1 MSDPPWQETLTP
13 VLRTLQIIVG
23 ALLAGCTFFLAIV
36 LIASREMAG
45 GDGPPLLSYT
55 AIACGV
61 MALLARAVTA
71 RAIVAAG
78 RRNILRKAGRAP
90 IGGTWSMPQPV
101 GVRGDT
107 LDESAVVAGL
117 LPLLS
122 TATIAACAMLE
133 GATFFLLVA
142 YLVEQWLPALIVA
155 VAMIV
160 LLALHLPTRSRV
172 IHWVEDQLALL
183 GQERQLGNGS
193 GETGRFGPA

>member
-23 ALLAGCTFFLAIV
+23 ALVAGCSFFLAIV
-36 LIASREMAG
+36 LIVSRDGAG
-45 GDGPPLLSYT
+45 GGGQPLLSYV

-61 MALLARAVTA
+61 IALLAGAVAA

-90 IGGTWSMPQPV
+90 IGGTRSMHHRM

-107 LDESAVVAGL
+107 SEESAVVASL

-122 TATIAACAMLE
+122 SATIAACAMLE
-133 GATFFLLVA
+133 GAAFFLLVA

-183 GQERQLGNGS
+183 GQERQLG
-193 GETGRFGPA
+193 GRIG